1 MGFLCSEHRKEAD
14 HLKTLNLGM
23 LYANRNIFSEAAL
36 LLRKIFQGL
45 VNHEEQSNLNFEKLI
60 TQCTLVG
67 LEANVFLFSV
77 REGRGFETVIVWIIV
92 DQIAKKVSH
101 QIFANWS

>member
-1 MGFLCSEHRKEAD
+1 
-14 HLKTLNLGM
+14 M
-23 LYANRNIFSEAAL
+23 LYANRNIFSEAAF

-45 VNHEEQSNLNFEKLI
+45 MNHEEQSNLNFEKVI
-60 TQCTLVG
+60 MQCTLVG
-67 LEANVFLFSV
+67 LEVFIFIIGTVNVFLFSV
-77 REGRGFETVIVWIIV
+77 REGRGFETVIIWIIV